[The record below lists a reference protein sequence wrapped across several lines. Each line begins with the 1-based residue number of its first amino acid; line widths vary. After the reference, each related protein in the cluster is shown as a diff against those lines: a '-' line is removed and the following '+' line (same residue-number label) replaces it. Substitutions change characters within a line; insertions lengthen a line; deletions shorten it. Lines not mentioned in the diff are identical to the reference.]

1 MLLSCRSG
9 SMSSGSLVGVARG
22 LAFSACAAAV
32 QLDLWVEPVLVSDNR
47 WCSGMKMAT
56 RRANKTAH
64 APNRKGG
71 PGMTDFY
78 GHRQIIGD
86 RR

>member
-9 SMSSGSLVGVARG
+9 SMSSVSLVGVARG
-22 LAFSACAAAV
+22 LAFGACAAAV
-32 QLDLWVEPVLVSDNR
+32 QLDLRAEPVLASANR
-47 WCSGMKMAT
+47 WCSGMKTAT

-78 GHRQIIGD
+78 GHTEKN
-86 RR
+86 